1 MSNLDEVAL
10 PARSCLLFCAVISSC
25 ANLSAQVEIHFARQ
39 PVSIAKVLI
48 APGKMPSGVTIW
60 QVTARNTG
68 ATSYSLDHATVLHV
82 AARCV
87 AVVPSQMAL
96 AVARQSRLA
105 SRAGRG
111 WRVAATLAEAASL
124 TVPVLQGA
132 GKIRGT
138 PLISVG
144 AVAAGILTRIAT
156 AESAKLDSVVA
167 PGTWLQDGSQTAIE
181 PGRAA
186 LFLMIGGSELRRFT
200 ARLGPSFE
208 IPATGPWACH

>member
-1 MSNLDEVAL
+1 LVIA
-10 PARSCLLFCAVISSC
+10 SCTTLG
-25 ANLSAQVEIHFARQ
+25 AQVEIHFARQ
-39 PVSIAKVLI
+39 PVSIAGALV
-48 APGKMPSGVTIW
+48 APGKMPSGVAIW
-60 QVTARNTG
+60 QVTARNAGT
-68 ATSYSLDHATVLHV
+68 APYSLDHATVMHV

-87 AVVPSQMAL
+87 AVVPSQIAL
-96 AVARQSRLA
+96 AVARQSRMA

-111 WRVAATLAEAASL
+111 WRIAATLAEAASL

-144 AVAAGILTRIAT
+144 AVAAGLLTRIAT
-156 AESAKLDSVVA
+156 SESAKLDSIVA
-167 PGTWLQDGSQTAIE
+167 PGTWLQEGSQTAID

-186 LFLMIGGSELRRFT
+186 LFLMIGGVELRRFA

-208 IPATGPWACH
+208 IPPTGPWSCQYPSGP